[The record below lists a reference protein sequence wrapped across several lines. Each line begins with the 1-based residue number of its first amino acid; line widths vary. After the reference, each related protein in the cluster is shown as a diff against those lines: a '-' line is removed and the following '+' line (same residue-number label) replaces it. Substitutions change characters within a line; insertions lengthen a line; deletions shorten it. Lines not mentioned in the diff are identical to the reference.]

1 MLAVIVVVLE
11 IAALVMAVYT
21 MINVNA
27 VCNDYLKRHQSAD
40 NVQKTQTSDSV
51 TVNQSDQQEHHYTVA
66 VYPDC

>member
-40 NVQKTQTSDSV
+40 NIQKTQTSDSEAL
-51 TVNQSDQQEHHYTVA
+51 NQ
-66 VYPDC
+66 